1 MTIVKNESKVEIE
14 DFGRTTKTPCLI
26 LNRIEGVKYKSLDYA
41 KVNSDVIQAETHIKV
56 CPSFPNRR
64 ASVVLESMHF
74 FNQKVERIVVEFYE
88 FLPTGGWKFKKQY
101 TERVLE

>member
-1 MTIVKNESKVEIE
+1 MTISENEAKGSTEVLSQKI
-14 DFGRTTKTPCLI
+14 KTPCLI
-26 LNRIEGVKYKSLDYA
+26 LNRTEGMKYKSLDYA
-41 KVNSDVIQAETHIKV
+41 KVNSDVVMADTHIKV

-64 ASVVLESMHF
+64 AVFVLEIIYI
-74 FNQKVERIVVEFYE
+74 FNRQIERFVVEFYE